1 MCKLFVSCA
10 LYVCTA
16 WSIVSFF
23 LHNIYPVLFISF
35 SILYILYCVLHCLVS
50 NVVLFIF
57 AFSVCRDKPK
67 FGGPNTRKQACMWV
81 FYSLYQYALLYVL
94 SHRKCYN
101 LMMRRRKPA
110 DSTPKQ
116 SKKQPR
122 PQTDE
127 AGPVQTRP
135 HPSAMNKALL
145 QRKGT
150 RRIKGKSAVQLRW
163 QVCSILSLT
172 WLLTWAL

>member
-1 MCKLFVSCA
+1 MLHSPYYISCT
-10 LYVCTA
+10 VCF
-16 WSIVSFF
+16 I
-23 LHNIYPVLFISF
+23 LHIIYPVLCASLSSLQCCTI
-35 SILYILYCVLHCLVS
+35 YIYIFCLQRQAKVWWSQYTEASMHVS
-50 NVVLFIF
+50 VLF
-57 AFSVCRDKPK
+57 
-67 FGGPNTRKQACMWV
+67 
-81 FYSLYQYALLYVL
+81 SLYQYALLYVL

-127 AGPVQTRP
+127 AGPVQARP

-150 RRIKGKSAVQLRW
+150 RRVKGKSAVQLRW
-163 QVCSILSLT
+163 QVCSIL
-172 WLLTWAL
+172 LLT

>member
-1 MCKLFVSCA
+1 MLYYLSLHFCLQRQAKVWWSQYTKASMHVS
-10 LYVCTA
+10 
-16 WSIVSFF
+16 
-23 LHNIYPVLFISF
+23 VLF
-35 SILYILYCVLHCLVS
+35 
-50 NVVLFIF
+50 
-57 AFSVCRDKPK
+57 
-67 FGGPNTRKQACMWV
+67 
-81 FYSLYQYALLYVL
+81 SLYQYALLYVL

-122 PQTDE
+122 PQADE

-150 RRIKGKSAVQLRW
+150 RRVKGKSAVQLRW
-163 QVCSILSLT
+163 QVCSILFLT
-172 WLLTWAL
+172 